1 MMKKLLSLVLAMML
15 ALAPACSL
23 AGNAVQI
30 NFSYDY
36 DAEALA
42 PALQDVLDA
51 AALVIGSDAYDLLE
65 VMTIQQ
71 MAEAVALL
79 MDSTAFTAYVQPDCI
94 RIECSMQGKFVFNV
108 FTAWDEDEIALT
120 SNLIPDVKLVI
131 PLDAAKE
138 AVSQLLQVNWA
149 ALVSDASTRIFRWAT
164 SMRGHASLG
173 SFAGDAY
180 TNGVKR
186 VEYRL
191 TDMDFADLFESL
203 LLGME
208 SNESLMALL
217 NDMFG
222 ADDVDEEIRGFREY
236 SIDVVRSSEY
246 NYTLG
251 LVYDQNDALIGLS
264 MNVLEDDELITTV
277 SLGTDAEG
285 TQIALVVGIPLGSG
299 VVYLDGKATLDGMD
313 GAEALSAVFSVYQSE
328 RLISYQ
334 QASADASV
342 LVQRH
347 TWDLSVAQ
355 DGDKQIN
362 TIVST
367 VSGMMTQRTETVQ
380 TIVQSPAF
388 SFEQVSK
395 TWLGGDKPVAVV
407 TTEAKPSDAA
417 FSLPEGLT
425 AVDLTRM
432 NGSDSAALDAA
443 LEKGVKDVSVKLLQ
457 ALPPQLMTLV
467 LKLQ

>member
-1 MMKKLLSLVLAMML
+1 MMKKLLSLALAVLL

-30 NFSYDY
+30 DFSYEY

-65 VMTIQQ
+65 VMTIEQ

-79 MDSTAFTAYVQPDCI
+79 MNNTVFTAYVQPDCI
-94 RIECSMQGKFVFNV
+94 RLECSMQGKYVCDV
-108 FTAWDEDEIALT
+108 LVAWNADEIALT

-138 AVSQLLQVNWA
+138 AVSQLAQVDWA
-149 ALVSDASTRIFRWAT
+149 AVASDASTRIFRWAT
-164 SMRGHASLG
+164 SMRGHASVG

-180 TNGVKR
+180 TDGVKR
-186 VEYRL
+186 IEYKL

-208 SNESLMALL
+208 SSDSLMTLL
-217 NDMFG
+217 NSMFG
-222 ADDVDEEIRGFREY
+222 ADGVDEAIRDFREY
-236 SIDVVRSSEY
+236 SIDAVRNSEY
-246 NYTLG
+246 NYTLS
-251 LVYDQNDALIGLS
+251 LVYDKNDALVGLS
-264 MNVLEDDELITTV
+264 LNVMEDDELIATV
-277 SLGTDAEG
+277 SLGADAEG
-285 TQIALVVGIPLGSG
+285 TQVVLVAGIPLGSG
-299 VVYLDGKATLDGMD
+299 IVYVDAKAALGTEDGQ
-313 GAEALSAVFSVYQSE
+313 ESLSAVFSVYQSD

-334 QASADASV
+334 QAAADASV
-342 LVQRH
+342 LIQRH
-347 TWDLSVAQ
+347 TWDVTVAQ
-355 DGDKQIN
+355 DGGKQVN

-367 VSGMMTQRTETVQ
+367 VTGMMDQRTETVQ
-380 TIVQSPAF
+380 TIVQSPEFAF
-388 SFEQVSK
+388 TQVSK
-395 TWLGGDKPVAVV
+395 IWLGGENPVAVV
-407 TTEAKPSDAA
+407 TTEAKPGDKT

-457 ALPPQLMTLV
+457 ALPAQLMTLV
-467 LKLQ
+467 LQLQ